1 MGRQH
6 RLTTWLILG
15 TIASAA
21 CAVGCS
27 SAEETKRAELRRQ
40 LLRGQDLEK
49 QRNTRF
55 EKERLTTYQGDLLPS
70 DTQVAGVVLPRG
82 FNQKFSFEYEWYYDG
97 AEPLPKLDSYLR
109 KQLDFVSFDHPDPAS
124 TQFVQARTKGF
135 PEMKPVTIKI
145 YPVPGRSDWSRI
157 YIRAPQP
164 LPEHILTPEEVS
176 RMVASHRRNE

>member
-1 MGRQH
+1 
-6 RLTTWLILG
+6 LLLSVIVNTTFAI
-15 TIASAA
+15 
-21 CAVGCS
+21 GCS
-27 SAEETKRAELRRQ
+27 SNEEQKRAELRRQ

-70 DTQVAGVVLPRG
+70 DIRVAGVVLPRG
-82 FNQKFSFEYEWYYDG
+82 FNQKFTFEYEWYYDG
-97 AEPLPKLDSYLR
+97 AEPLPKLDQYIR

-124 TQFVQARTKGF
+124 TQFMQARTKGF